1 LKKAP
6 QENLLLNLACGQTH
20 HEEWV
25 NVDQFEKDGVS
36 ACDLTKPLPFDD
48 ESFQVLYCSHFL
60 EHLRTDQATSF
71 LYECLR
77 ILRPGGIIR
86 LAVPDLEGMARD
98 YLRIIDD
105 LENQTERKTDHQWMI
120 LELFDQ
126 MTREKPQGMM
136 GAFLSD
142 KVKRRSG
149 LIRKRIGGAIR
160 SFDSSAECQTDQ
172 ETPPPSLLTLLK
184 KLLKDSDFRTDRFI
198 KFFFP
203 KCHKTYLLH
212 PSGSIFVEI
221 CLLLTPGISYQEIK
235 SSKFRNSGEIHF
247 QAFDRFSLKW
257 LLEDVGFEKIE
268 SMEADRSQIENWK
281 DYFLDCEP
289 NGTVRKADSLYMEAI
304 RPKSS

>member
-1 LKKAP
+1 MP
-6 QENLLLNLACGQTH
+6 
-20 HEEWV
+20 
-25 NVDQFEKDGVS
+25 KDS
-36 ACDLTKPLPFDD
+36 
-48 ESFQVLYCSHFL
+48 
-60 EHLRTDQATSF
+60 QA
-71 LYECLR
+71 R
-77 ILRPGGIIR
+77 GIIR
-86 LAVPDLEGMARD
+86 LVVPDLEGMARD

-221 CLLLTPGISYQEIK
+221 CLLLTPVSPIRRSSRPSSETRVK
-235 SSKFRNSGEIHF
+235 STFKPSIALASSGCWKTLVLKRSRAWKPIAARSKTGRTIFLIASLMAPFARQIPSTWKPSDQSHLENRNTF
-247 QAFDRFSLKW
+247 
-257 LLEDVGFEKIE
+257 
-268 SMEADRSQIENWK
+268 
-281 DYFLDCEP
+281 
-289 NGTVRKADSLYMEAI
+289 
-304 RPKSS
+304 